1 MSRDKKEGKKN
12 NNKRNNND
20 GRSNRRIS
28 FAAKD
33 EIIYPH
39 TESYLNDKNYYVP
52 KKKGVTPFR
61 LEAQERIRQLSY
73 NVEVSKRLREM
84 KDKNFHQLVN
94 CGIDLHYQ
102 SSSMMLYLY
111 DGLYIYVLSV
121 YFKFFL
127 LLQLP
132 TEKYYYTVLY
142 MCVCCL

>member
-1 MSRDKKEGKKN
+1 MSRDKKERKKN
-12 NNKRNNND
+12 NNNNNNRNNDDD

-39 TESYLNDKNYYVP
+39 TETYLNDKKYYVP

-84 KDKNFHQLVN
+84 KDKNYHQLVN

-102 SSSMMLYLY
+102 
-111 DGLYIYVLSV
+111 
-121 YFKFFL
+121 
-127 LLQLP
+127 
-132 TEKYYYTVLY
+132 
-142 MCVCCL
+142 